1 MSGGLRLRSGIA
13 GAAGTVGH
21 ELVELSLVLCL
32 AQPVEKRLELALLFF
47 QAAQGLGAVFIKCS
61 IAARRPIAASAPTL
75 GSRLHPLE
83 APLHPLDPPLPTIR
97 TGMCPARH
105 SSTPYQESKKQK
117 AERPKQSMMM
127 HGWRPSM

>member
-1 MSGGLRLRSGIA
+1 LRLRPHIA
-13 GAAGTVGH
+13 GAAAALGH
-21 ELVELSLVLCL
+21 ELVEFRFILGVP
-32 AQPVEKRLELALLFF
+32 QPVEKFLEFALLFF
-47 QAAQGLGAVFIKCS
+47 EAAQSFGAVFVKRAV
-61 IAARRPIAASAPTL
+61 AARRPIAASAPTL

>member
-47 QAAQGLGAVFIKCS
+47 QAAQGLGAVFVKCS

-75 GSRLHPLE
+75 ANRLHPLE
-83 APLHPLDPPLPTIR
+83 PPLPTIR